1 MFYLSSS
8 VSSMSCLRNK
18 QPPSPQKWLL
28 YSTLSKKMQYKH
40 NKFQIKTATT
50 SHDPQ
55 LNAIEN
61 LLWYLIVYIRV
72 KTDMWHG
79 FTKTECKAM

>member
-1 MFYLSSS
+1 MIIKK
-8 VSSMSCLRNK
+8 K
-18 QPPSPQKWLL
+18 QCNFFFTKENVLL
-28 YSTLSKKMQYKH
+28 FCSKYIWGMNVILQE
-40 NKFQIKTATT
+40 
-50 SHDPQ
+50 Q